1 MRIRLNPNNH
11 SAQAA
16 IYQIRLQ
23 GQLDS
28 QWEDWFGEMTITLE
42 ANGDTCLTGQVVD
55 QAALHGLLKRIR
67 DLGLPLISVNR
78 IQTEATH
85 PFDSRKEQDM
95 HTNAETTRPEE
106 TKVAVR
112 LKLSALWAAMM
123 FLYVYGDIYSLFR
136 PGVME
141 EMMAGRMGPFPV
153 TQASLMSAA
162 VLVIIPAVMVFLSLA
177 LRSKAAR
184 WTSIVLGVLYALVNV
199 SNLIGETWAYYIVI
213 GVVEL
218 AITLLIVG
226 YAWKWRNL
234 EGQPG

>member
-1 MRIRLNPNNH
+1 
-11 SAQAA
+11 
-16 IYQIRLQ
+16 
-23 GQLDS
+23 
-28 QWEDWFGEMTITLE
+28 
-42 ANGDTCLTGQVVD
+42 
-55 QAALHGLLKRIR
+55 
-67 DLGLPLISVNR
+67 
-78 IQTEATH
+78 
-85 PFDSRKEQDM
+85 M

-106 TKVAVR
+106 TKITVR

-162 VLVIIPAVMVFLSLA
+162 VLVIIPAVMVFLSLV
-177 LRSKAAR
+177 LQSKAAR

-218 AITLLIVG
+218 AVTLLIVG

-234 EGQPG
+234 EEQPG